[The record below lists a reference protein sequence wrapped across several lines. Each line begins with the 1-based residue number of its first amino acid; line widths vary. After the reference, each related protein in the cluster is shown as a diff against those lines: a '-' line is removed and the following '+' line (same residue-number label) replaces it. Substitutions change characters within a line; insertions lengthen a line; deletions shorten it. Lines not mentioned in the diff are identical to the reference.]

1 MKLASILNPDFIK
14 IIDKVESKDKLI
26 EILVDEIYKGYKFHV
41 SKESILK
48 AVMDREALGGTFFDN
63 GLAIPHARIENF
75 NDLVIGVGILK
86 NPINYNNINIK
97 FMVLSIISK
106 SASNTYLKT
115 LSAFAQISQNKELF
129 EKVLNSKNSHEFLN
143 TISEIKIKQE
153 ITVADIMSTDI
164 KKVTPDT
171 NLKELCDIF
180 YKYNISY
187 VPVVDE
193 NDNFIGEVTVNEL
206 LRVGIPN
213 YALMIGNLKFLS
225 SFEPFEEL
233 LKNEDK
239 KFVKE
244 IMKKP
249 SIKLLPSSSII
260 EVALEMTQNNKRHLP
275 VVEGNK
281 IIGIVSFMDLVKKVL
296 RG

>member
-1 MKLASILNPDFIK
+1 MKLASILNPNFIK
-14 IIDKVESKDKLI
+14 IIDKIESKDRAI
-26 EILVDEIYKGYKFHV
+26 ELLVDEIYKGYKFNI

-75 NDLVIGVGILK
+75 NDLIIGVIILK
-86 NPINYNNINIK
+86 NPVHINNINIR
-97 FMVLSIISK
+97 FIVLSIISK

-115 LSAFAQISQNKELF
+115 LSAFAKISQNKELF
-129 EKVLNSKNSHEFLN
+129 EKVLQSKNSNEFLEA
-143 TISEIKIKQE
+143 ISEIKIKQE
-153 ITVADIMSTDI
+153 ITVSDIMSTDI
-164 KKVTPDT
+164 KKVTPET

-193 NDNFIGEVTVNEL
+193 NDNFIGEVTINEL

-225 SFEPFEEL
+225 SFEPFEDL

-244 IMKKP
+244 IMRKP
-249 SIKLLPSSSII
+249 SLKLPPSSSII
-260 EVALEMTQNNKRHLP
+260 EVALEMTQNNRHC
-275 VVEGNK
+275 
-281 IIGIVSFMDLVKKVL
+281 
-296 RG
+296 

>member
-1 MKLASILNPDFIK
+1 MKLANILNPKFIK
-14 IIDKVESKDKLI
+14 IINNIESKEKII
-26 EILVDEIYKGYKFHV
+26 EFLVDEIYKGYKFQC
-41 SKESILK
+41 SKEQILK
-48 AVMDREALGGTFFDN
+48 SIMEREALGGTFFDN

-75 NDLVIGVGILK
+75 NDLVIGVAILK
-86 NPINYNNINIK
+86 KPIKVENVEIK
-97 FMVLSIISK
+97 FVVLSIISK

-129 EKVLNSKNSHEFLN
+129 EKVLNCKNSEEFLE
-143 TISEIKIKQE
+143 TISEIKIKQDL
-153 ITVADIMSTDI
+153 TVGDIMSTDI

-193 NDNFIGEVTVNEL
+193 NDNFIAEVTMTEL
-206 LRVGIPN
+206 LKVGIPN
-213 YALMIGNLKFLS
+213 YALLIGNLKFLS
-225 SFEPFEEL
+225 SFEPFEDL

-249 SIKLLPSSSII
+249 SLKLSPSSSII
-260 EVALEMTQNNKRHLP
+260 EVALEMTQNNRRHIP
-275 VVEGNK
+275 IVENNK
-281 IIGIVSFMDLVKKVL
+281 IVGIVSFMDLLKKVL